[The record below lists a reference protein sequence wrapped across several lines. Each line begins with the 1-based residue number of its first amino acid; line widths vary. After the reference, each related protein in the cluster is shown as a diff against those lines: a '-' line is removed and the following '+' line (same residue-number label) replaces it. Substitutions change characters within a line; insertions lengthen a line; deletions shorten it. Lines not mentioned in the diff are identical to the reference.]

1 MLRILFAGSG
11 VASTPQYPIDSTEDT
26 RFDEV
31 IQNVKDLIGGL
42 GDRSTTEAVVVAIS
56 STSRP
61 SIVSIETSS
70 PSPSLSPVSNQS
82 DEIDEILS
90 RNSEIPGEKAD
101 TGPGSQSSLNKHT
114 GPGSQSRVPGPE
126 SLPGPR
132 GIWTGLLTHSE
143 LSPHLQFSSHH
154 LSSSRVH
161 SKLHT
166 REPEKLICVR
176 RAQFFMTMASLRLL
190 MPCLCVLSNLNLTFP
205 HVPSPENKKTVGR

>member
-1 MLRILFAGSG
+1 MSSVWIYWFKVHLLGLDFNTIHVDLSG
-11 VASTPQYPIDSTEDT
+11 IRSHHWP
-26 RFDEV
+26 
-31 IQNVKDLIGGL
+31 LIGGNL
-42 GDRSTTEAVVVAIS
+42 RVVPGPEA
-56 STSRP
+56 R
-61 SIVSIETSS
+61 
-70 PSPSLSPVSNQS
+70 
-82 DEIDEILS
+82 
-90 RNSEIPGEKAD
+90 
-101 TGPGSQSSLNKHT
+101 LNKHT

-205 HVPSPENKKTVGR
+205 HVPSHHLT